1 VFCSQCETP
10 NPNPDPNPDQFEN
23 LANMRVHERGTGAE
37 IWQQTGGKID
47 AFAMS
52 AGTAAGGRW
61 PLGIYL
67 PSWQRH
73 GSPHRPPLAVI
84 AGPGPLST
92 LSRSQRA
99 TQLALRGFDAAAKAA
114 PRPPP
119 KPCRM
124 LRLPTRRHGWHARG
138 HLALL
143 EGDTIHVAYV
153 SPLCLS
159 RYLKARRLSTTHY
172 PPFTIHY
179 SLLTIHH
186 SLLTTHY
193 LLLTTHYSLPEGEA
207 ALATCGARRP
217 SGLCS
222 LPPHS
227 SMARA
232 PSWWRR
238 SSLAQPPGADSP
250 GVWLLCIRDEPP
262 SPPGPYGR
270 PRCGLEARLKS
281 QIPPPLAPASE
292 ANGMLA
298 LTSTTCNL
306 LPPSYS
312 RRLTFYYRLPT
323 TYYVLAIDPAPAA
336 Q

>member
-1 VFCSQCETP
+1 
-10 NPNPDPNPDQFEN
+10 
-23 LANMRVHERGTGAE
+23 M
-37 IWQQTGGKID
+37 
-47 AFAMS
+47 
-52 AGTAAGGRW
+52 
-61 PLGIYL
+61 
-67 PSWQRH
+67 
-73 GSPHRPPLAVI
+73 PP
-84 AGPGPLST
+84 
-92 LSRSQRA
+92 
-99 TQLALRGFDAAAKAA
+99 
-114 PRPPP
+114 PRPPS
-119 KPCRM
+119 KPRRM

-138 HLALL
+138 HLALP
-143 EGDTIHVAYV
+143 EGDPPMLPSYNPYA
-153 SPLCLS
+153 S
-159 RYLKARRLSTTHY
+159 RAPSRQGGSLLLTTHY
-172 PPFTIHY
+172 
-179 SLLTIHH
+179 

-193 LLLTTHYSLPEGEA
+193 YYSLLTTHYPLLTTHYSLPTTHYSLLTTHYSLLTTHYSLPEGEA
-207 ALATCGARRP
+207 ALAACGARRP
-217 SGLCS
+217 SGLCP